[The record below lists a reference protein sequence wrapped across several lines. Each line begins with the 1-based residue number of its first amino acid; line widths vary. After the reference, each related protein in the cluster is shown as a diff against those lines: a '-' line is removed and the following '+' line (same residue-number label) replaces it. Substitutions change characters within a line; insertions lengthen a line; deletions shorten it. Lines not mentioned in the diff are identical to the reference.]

1 MLFPKTTKVFRKK
14 SLNCTTLVHFFF
26 VLCTITVHF
35 YYICSKN
42 ITIMDITLI
51 EFMESQLKLTTST
64 FHRYMYGQVSWE
76 SRMFG
81 LVGPRGVGKSTMI
94 LQYIK
99 ENRDK
104 RHMLYIAADHL
115 YFSTHTLIDTVD
127 EFVKNGGEQIFID
140 EIHKYENW
148 SRELKIIYDS
158 HPDLKVGFTGSSILD
173 ITKGA
178 SDLSRRTLIFT
189 MQGLSFREYLAL
201 FHNITAPVY
210 TINDILEHNAKL
222 DAINHP
228 LPLFRDYL
236 KNGYYPFANEGGYEI
251 RLRQVINQTMEVDIP
266 QYANMNASTGRKLK
280 KLLAVIAQSVPFKP
294 VMESLA
300 TIIGVSRNV
309 LPDYFIYM
317 EQAGMIGQLRDDTGG
332 IRGLGK
338 VEKVY
343 LDNTNLA
350 YVLGHESTDI
360 GNIRET
366 FFYNQMRVTTDVI
379 SSRISDFE
387 IDGKTFEVGGR
398 NKKQKQIQ
406 NAAQGYIVKDDIE
419 TGYANIIPLWQFGLT
434 Y

>member
-1 MLFPKTTKVFRKK
+1 
-14 SLNCTTLVHFFF
+14 
-26 VLCTITVHF
+26 
-35 YYICSKN
+35 
-42 ITIMDITLI
+42 MDIALI
-51 EFMESQLKLTTST
+51 EFMESQLKQTTST
-64 FHRYMYGQVSWE
+64 FHRYMYDQVSWQ

-99 ENRDK
+99 KNRDSSNI
-104 RHMLYIAADHL
+104 LYIAADHL
-115 YFSTHTLIDTVD
+115 YFSTHTLVDTVD
-127 EFVKNGGEQIFID
+127 EFVKEGGNQIFID

-148 SRELKIIYDS
+148 SRELKIIYDTY
-158 HPDLKVGFTGSSILD
+158 HNLKVGFTGSSILD
-173 ITKGA
+173 IYKGF
-178 SDLSRRTLIFT
+178 SDLSRRAPIFT

-201 FHNITAPVY
+201 FHEIYTPVY
-210 TINDILEHNAKL
+210 TLDEILQHKATLEAVS
-222 DAINHP
+222 HP

-236 KNGYYPFANEGGYEI
+236 QKGYYPFANEGYYEM
-251 RLRQVINQTMEVDIP
+251 RLRQIINQTMEVDIP
-266 QYANMNASTGRKLK
+266 QYSHMNSSTGRKLK

-294 VMESLA
+294 VMESLGA
-300 TIIGVSRNV
+300 VIGVSRNV
-309 LPDYFIYM
+309 LPDYFLYM
-317 EQAGMIGQLRDDTGG
+317 EQAGMIGQLRNDTGG

-350 YVLGHESTDI
+350 YILGHESTDI

-387 IDGKTFEVGGR
+387 IDGKTFEVGG
-398 NKKQKQIQ
+398 KKKKQIQ
-406 NAAQGYIVKDDIE
+406 IQDADQGYVVKDDIE
-419 TGYANIIPLWQFGLT
+419 TGYGNIIPLWHFGLT

>member
-1 MLFPKTTKVFRKK
+1 MHCDSAFFLI
-14 SLNCTTLVHFFF
+14 LCTT
-26 VLCTITVHF
+26 TVQF
-35 YYICSKN
+35 YYICSKKATN
-42 ITIMDITLI
+42 MDIALI
-51 EFMESQLKLTTST
+51 EFMESQLKQTTST
-64 FHRYMYGQVSWE
+64 FHRYMYDQVSWQ

-99 ENRDK
+99 INRDSSNI
-104 RHMLYIAADHL
+104 LYIAADHL
-115 YFSTHTLIDTVD
+115 YFSTHTLVDTVD
-127 EFVKNGGEQIFID
+127 EFVKEGGNQIFID

-148 SRELKIIYDS
+148 SRELKIIYDTY
-158 HPDLKVGFTGSSILD
+158 HNLKVGFTGSSILD
-173 ITKGA
+173 IYKGF
-178 SDLSRRTLIFT
+178 SDLSRRAPIFT

-201 FHNITAPVY
+201 FHEIYTPVY
-210 TINDILEHNAKL
+210 TLDEILQHKAALEAVS
-222 DAINHP
+222 HP

-236 KNGYYPFANEGGYEI
+236 QKGYYPFANEGYYEM
-251 RLRQVINQTMEVDIP
+251 RLRQIINQTMEVDIP
-266 QYANMNASTGRKLK
+266 QYSHMNSSTGRKLK

-294 VMESLA
+294 VMESLGA
-300 TIIGVSRNV
+300 VIGVSRNV
-309 LPDYFIYM
+309 LPDYFLYM
-317 EQAGMIGQLRDDTGG
+317 EQAGMIGQLRNDTGG

-350 YVLGHESTDI
+350 YILGHESTDI

-387 IDGKTFEVGGR
+387 IDGKTFEVGG
-398 NKKQKQIQ
+398 KKKKQIQ
-406 NAAQGYIVKDDIE
+406 IQDADQGYVVKDDIE
-419 TGYANIIPLWQFGLT
+419 TGYGNIIPLWHFGLT